1 MDIKSWENNSNKIHQ
16 NEGKEFQLWLL
27 GKLFKIL
34 MNNWSQVVEH
44 GEEEVVRVE
53 KDFQLVLHK
62 ISEVSQAEGPDCLNG
77 DFVKVWNKP
86 LLHKH
91 TYEYIIW
98 PFSGFF
104 QGLWQNWKDF
114 WENGVIRS

>member
-1 MDIKSWENNSNKIHQ
+1 M
-16 NEGKEFQLWLL
+16 
-27 GKLFKIL
+27 
-34 MNNWSQVVEH
+34 EH

-86 LLHKH
+86 
-91 TYEYIIW
+91 
-98 PFSGFF
+98 FSRNMYTG
-104 QGLWQNWKDF
+104 GLKTP
-114 WENGVIRS
+114 S